1 MIAPTISPD
10 CELMRR
16 VRLAVCIGVI
26 VKGQG

>member
-1 MIAPTISPD
+1 VIVYVSPD

-16 VRLAVCIGVI
+16 LRLAVCIGVI